1 MIIKKRNE
9 IKKENIEENKK
20 EKVVEKAPTLDEELA
35 QSSDL
40 FNLDNIDFSQRK
52 EKRRGERRRGY
63 RRIDDRNLVSRAQEE
78 AETIRANA
86 QKEGYESGIQK
97 ANEDLETLRE
107 TLQGFIDA
115 KQEIYQVLAPKI
127 LEISIDIAQKVVK
140 KEIEQDPQ
148 VILNI
153 IFEILDGLSIEEPKI
168 NINVNPIEVDL
179 LKAEVPDYLHGLG
192 SEAKVNIIGDESLE
206 VGDAVIHTLN
216 GVIDAT
222 IPTQFDIIKEA
233 LKGV

>member
-9 IKKENIEENKK
+9 IKKENIEENKG

>member
-1 MIIKKRNE
+1 M
-9 IKKENIEENKK
+9 
-20 EKVVEKAPTLDEELA
+20 DEELA

>member
-9 IKKENIEENKK
+9 IKKENIEENKE

>member
-9 IKKENIEENKK
+9 IKKENIEENK
-20 EKVVEKAPTLDEELA
+20 EGKVVEKAPTLDEELA

>member
-9 IKKENIEENKK
+9 IKKENIEENKE

-97 ANEDLETLRE
+97 ANEDLEILRE

>member
-9 IKKENIEENKK
+9 IKKENKE

>member
-9 IKKENIEENKK
+9 IKKENIEENKE

-40 FNLDNIDFSQRK
+40 FNLNNIDFSQRK

-97 ANEDLETLRE
+97 ASEDLEILRE

-115 KQEIYQVLAPKI
+115 RQEIYQVLAPKI

>member
-9 IKKENIEENKK
+9 IKKENIEENKE

-222 IPTQFDIIKEA
+222 IPKQFDIIKEA

>member
-1 MIIKKRNE
+1 M
-9 IKKENIEENKK
+9 
-20 EKVVEKAPTLDEELA
+20 
-35 QSSDL
+35 
-40 FNLDNIDFSQRK
+40 
-52 EKRRGERRRGY
+52 
-63 RRIDDRNLVSRAQEE
+63 
-78 AETIRANA
+78 
-86 QKEGYESGIQK
+86 
-97 ANEDLETLRE
+97 
-107 TLQGFIDA
+107 
-115 KQEIYQVLAPKI
+115 
-127 LEISIDIAQKVVK
+127 
-140 KEIEQDPQ
+140 
-148 VILNI
+148 
-153 IFEILDGLSIEEPKI
+153 SIEEPKI

>member
-97 ANEDLETLRE
+97 ANEDLEILRE

>member
-9 IKKENIEENKK
+9 IKKENIEENKE

-140 KEIEQDPQ
+140 KEILPHLNQSDGQDFC
-148 VILNI
+148 VL
-153 IFEILDGLSIEEPKI
+153 
-168 NINVNPIEVDL
+168 
-179 LKAEVPDYLHGLG
+179 
-192 SEAKVNIIGDESLE
+192 
-206 VGDAVIHTLN
+206 
-216 GVIDAT
+216 
-222 IPTQFDIIKEA
+222 
-233 LKGV
+233 

>member
-9 IKKENIEENKK
+9 IKKENIEENKE

-40 FNLDNIDFSQRK
+40 FNLNNIDFSQRK

>member
-168 NINVNPIEVDL
+168 NINVNPTEVDL